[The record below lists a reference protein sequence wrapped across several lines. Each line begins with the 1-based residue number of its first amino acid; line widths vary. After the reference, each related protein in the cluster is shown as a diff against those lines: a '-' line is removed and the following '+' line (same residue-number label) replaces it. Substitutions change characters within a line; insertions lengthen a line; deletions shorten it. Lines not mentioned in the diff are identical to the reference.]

1 MAHKEVHVPTHISQ
15 PTELR
20 RPRSA
25 DPYRS
30 GIDELII
37 ALPFCSVGRLEVN
50 MCVSPSQSVSLAA
63 HYPCLR
69 IELCLLVLSSLLPP
83 PHSRATTLVDL
94 DRYAYHYDDYI
105 NLALV
110 IKRLIGYH
118 LGGGGQG
125 DFPLPMEHSES
136 KSETL

>member
-50 MCVSPSQSVSLAA
+50 MYVSPSQPVSLAA
-63 HYPCLR
+63 HYLSLFADR
-69 IELCLLVLSSLLPP
+69 VVLAGVVVAAASPP
-83 PHSRATTLVDL
+83 PHRRAST
-94 DRYAYHYDDYI
+94 
-105 NLALV
+105 
-110 IKRLIGYH
+110 IGI
-118 LGGGGQG
+118 Q
-125 DFPLPMEHSES
+125 PS
-136 KSETL
+136 